1 MVKVIELN
9 GTAEYAK
16 WLQEYATK
24 CAIIRIFA
32 TSREMGLRASWS
44 DAAEMKYTVHYRQTA

>member
-1 MVKVIELN
+1 MVQVIELN

-24 CAIIRIFA
+24 CAIVRIFA
-32 TSREMGLRASWS
+32 TTRETGLCANWS
-44 DAAEMKYTVHYRQTA
+44 DNAEMKYTVHYRQTA